1 MNLKHC
7 LPFREEKCVVERSLR
22 CLLRLFEN
30 RGGGGDGRQGSSFL
44 QVVKDYCC
52 PNYELADALFN
63 DPTYIARAG
72 YE

>member
-7 LPFREEKCVVERSLR
+7 LPFREEKCVAERSLR
-22 CLLRLFEN
+22 CLLRSFEN
-30 RGGGGDGRQGSSFL
+30 QGRYGRHGLSFL
-44 QVVKDYCC
+44 LLVNDYCC
-52 PNYELADALFN
+52 PNYEVADALFN

>member
-1 MNLKHC
+1 MLWRDHSGVFCVHLKT
-7 LPFREEKCVVERSLR
+7 
-22 CLLRLFEN
+22 
-30 RGGGGDGRQGSSFL
+30 RGKTEHGLSFL

>member
-7 LPFREEKCVVERSLR
+7 LPFREEKCVAERSLR
-22 CLLRLFEN
+22 CLLRSFEN
-30 RGGGGDGRQGSSFL
+30 QGGNGRHGLSFL
-44 QVVKDYCC
+44 LQVNDYCC